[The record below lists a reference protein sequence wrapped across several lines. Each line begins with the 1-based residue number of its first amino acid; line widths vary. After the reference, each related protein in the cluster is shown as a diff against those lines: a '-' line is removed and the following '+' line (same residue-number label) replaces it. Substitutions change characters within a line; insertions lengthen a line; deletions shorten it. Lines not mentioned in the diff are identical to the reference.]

1 MQNTPR
7 FVILSAKQVPQPQ
20 HCWHLGLVH
29 SLAFVRLFTD
39 FLHEQV
45 CLFKKLRLYGFFCYK
60 DNSNIINV
68 YLIKAIYW
76 VIIIMF
82 PKFRICVPQ
91 FQQLALHT
99 LHSISEKRRDPYR
112 WTRKETDFLYNYVLL
127 ALLLI
132 TLPLICNIHLLLA
145 MSHAS

>member
-1 MQNTPR
+1 
-7 FVILSAKQVPQPQ
+7 
-20 HCWHLGLVH
+20 
-29 SLAFVRLFTD
+29 
-39 FLHEQV
+39 
-45 CLFKKLRLYGFFCYK
+45 
-60 DNSNIINV
+60 
-68 YLIKAIYW
+68 
-76 VIIIMF
+76 MF